1 MHKKILWILIVLWTT
16 ITWITQWYTLITWEH
31 QTSSLYYYNIIWIDK
46 NEKTYRPQIEN
57 FDENKFQIENL
68 WNWNRKYYDYLWWE
82 YTNIL
87 RLRQYNYWANARNRI
102 WNKNNEIA
110 FLWWNESQYAWFQWG
125 VKPLKY
131 CTTTEDNMVND
142 CLLSWNEDNIQN
154 LYNMSLN
161 ISKIYF
167 WTYSVQQNWWIPA
180 SFTVNLYCLNNNW
193 TVYCVKCNNWWY
205 NSSSIQQ
212 TCEWWQEILYQKNM
226 ETNFQYLQNNVVW
239 ESPYIQKNNNDKP
252 VCTNI
257 QTQIMLYG
265 YKYNTW
271 LCYSNDKE
279 WTWSL
284 YTWERVTV
292 THKSIFEIFTWF
304 DEYKTRRSIYE
315 NSCHAPYTQEY
326 CLTRMQGNIYASEIF
341 TKIDNAWLQA
351 DKVYQ
356 YCYLQLNFTEE
367 EKRSTTN
374 CEALDDW
381 TYYAPWIEK
390 GDWTPNPI
398 EWLTDLIQDSAW
410 YLPLPENWSVFDEIL
425 PEWILSREDVALDL
439 NFMKNMV
446 NWARKFMILF
456 TFRKDQP
463 WIIPPYITSL
473 ILLFIFYKMLKK

>member
-1 MHKKILWILIVLWTT
+1 MHKKILWLLIVLWTC
-16 ITWITQWYTLITWEH
+16 ITSITQWYTI
-31 QTSSLYYYNIIWIDK
+31 
-46 NEKTYRPQIEN
+46 
-57 FDENKFQIENL
+57 DENCYTYWWNNYNCVELNINEEITYGDWTTKIWNSFNFENSKNQL
-68 WNWNRKYYDYLWWE
+68 PTLYTEATLIQDQTYTTHNYSFFTNSWFTTITRVIYSNYGTNPIATRVLE
-82 YTNIL
+82 YTNQTFCAWNINWKNCIRTTPTL
-87 RLRQYNYWANARNRI
+87 NYQWIQEYIEWKTVVKYTMSTPTWYWNNATMPYYNMTICAIFNDDSYLCTNIITQYQWNPANRLWATRTNVNTNIPTEWPEYIQQYNPITPFN
-102 WNKNNEIA
+102 WNSWTTNE
-110 FLWWNESQYAWFQWG
+110 EE
-125 VKPLKY
+125 KP
-131 CTTTEDNMVND
+131 
-142 CLLSWNEDNIQN
+142 
-154 LYNMSLN
+154 
-161 ISKIYF
+161 
-167 WTYSVQQNWWIPA
+167 A
-180 SFTVNLYCLNNNW
+180 
-193 TVYCVKCNNWWY
+193 
-205 NSSSIQQ
+205 
-212 TCEWWQEILYQKNM
+212 
-226 ETNFQYLQNNVVW
+226 
-239 ESPYIQKNNNDKP
+239 
-252 VCTNI
+252 CTNI
-257 QTQIMLYG
+257 QTQIMLYW

-279 WTWSL
+279 WSWTL

-292 THKSIFEIFTWF
+292 TPKSIFEIFTWF

-326 CLTRMQGNIYASEIF
+326 CLSRMQGNIYASEIF

-351 DKVYQ
+351 DKIYQ

-410 YLPLPENWSVFDEIL
+410 YLPLPQNWSVFDEIL

>member
-1 MHKKILWILIVLWTT
+1 MNITT
-16 ITWITQWYTLITWEH
+16 IDENNNEYPF
-31 QTSSLYYYNIIWIDK
+31 LYY
-46 NEKTYRPQIEN
+46 TY
-57 FDENKFQIENL
+57 D
-68 WNWNRKYYDYLWWE
+68 WNAD
-82 YTNIL
+82 
-87 RLRQYNYWANARNRI
+87 
-102 WNKNNEIA
+102 
-110 FLWWNESQYAWFQWG
+110 
-125 VKPLKY
+125 
-131 CTTTEDNMVND
+131 
-142 CLLSWNEDNIQN
+142 
-154 LYNMSLN
+154 
-161 ISKIYF
+161 
-167 WTYSVQQNWWIPA
+167 
-180 SFTVNLYCLNNNW
+180 NNW
-193 TVYCVKCNNWWY
+193 TRWLLFWRINDKLYIYSTYETVRIYWQWNVIKVCKSDTTEYETFCENTSNYTTDIQELYNSNNKYKWITLAIQQGSAYLCFIQDNNTVYCAYNNASYWFPTNLTQSQNLITN
-205 NSSSIQQ
+205 NSYIPSQI
-212 TCEWWQEILYQKNM
+212 
-226 ETNFQYLQNNVVW
+226 TNTSMFWN
-239 ESPYIQKNNNDKP
+239 SPLIWTTNNNNKP
-252 VCTNI
+252 ACTNI
-257 QTQIMLYG
+257 QTQIMLYW

-292 THKSIFEIFTWF
+292 TPKSIFEIFTWYN
-304 DEYKTRRSIYE
+304 EYKTRRSIYE

-326 CLTRMQGNIYASEIF
+326 CLSRMQGNIYASEIF

-351 DKVYQ
+351 DKIYQ

-374 CEALDDW
+374 CEALDEW

-398 EWLTDLIQDSAW
+398 EWLTDLIKDSAW

-446 NWARKFMILF
+446 NGARKFMILF